1 MACLETEPNTFCGGQ
16 RIYLFI
22 HLLNMLRFICGT
34 NNLDHDE
41 RKIIVDGIIKVD
53 KVFQE
58 KLAPDVK
65 IILTGLL
72 LQELNKSYR
81 KNKILKV
88 NSNLKN
94 PVKMKPTYTT

>member
-1 MACLETEPNTFCGGQ
+1 
-16 RIYLFI
+16 
-22 HLLNMLRFICGT
+22 MLRFTCGT

>member
-1 MACLETEPNTFCGGQ
+1 
-16 RIYLFI
+16 
-22 HLLNMLRFICGT
+22 MLRFICRT

-41 RKIIVDGIIKVD
+41 RKIIIDGIIQVD